1 MSRPVAAYRQ
11 YWRPTWSA
19 ARLTPFPSAESSG
32 HEPCAMT
39 QDMRRTESDTDA
51 VRQGMKVQSES
62 HEPAVAGADLAVAR
76 RVLDVEAREIDRTS
90 VVEGKSVSVRVDL
103 GGGRFIKKKKYMITY
118 NQ

>member
-62 HEPAVAGADLAVAR
+62 HEPAVAGADLPVAR
-76 RVLDVEAREIDRTS
+76 RVPDVEARAITPLAGLPDGS
-90 VVEGKSVSVRVDL
+90 IFYEGPPLS
-103 GGGRFIKKKKYMITY
+103 GPAGRG
-118 NQ
+118 

>member
-76 RVLDVEAREIDRTS
+76 RRSEEHTS
-90 VVEGKSVSVRVDL
+90 ELQSLMRIPYAVFCL
-103 GGGRFIKKKKYMITY
+103 KKKNTQQIPSSA
-118 NQ
+118 

>member
-76 RVLDVEAREIDRTS
+76 RVPDVQARATSTLAGLPDGCFTARAAPPPRTRTPPS
-90 VVEGKSVSVRVDL
+90 RAK
-103 GGGRFIKKKKYMITY
+103 GGP
-118 NQ
+118 